1 LITKNIFESG
11 HLVVACF
18 SGVVTM
24 PEIEEYFFWLVKK
37 HGNGIENKFS
47 QLIYSSELKKIDIQ
61 LKDLQRISHLN
72 ATAGRQRGNFNSAL
86 VVTDFKI
93 YWMAKLHKT
102 LSKSS
107 GINTR
112 IFRDIDEAFEWL
124 GFENPLEK

>member
-1 LITKNIFESG
+1 MITKSIHYSG
-11 HLVVACF
+11 RLVTACF

-24 PEIEEYFFWLVKK
+24 PEIEGYFYWLVDE
-37 HGNGIENKFS
+37 HGIEIDENFS
-47 QLIYSSELKKIDIQ
+47 QLIYSSELEKIDIQ
-61 LKDLQRISHLN
+61 LGDIQRISHLN
-72 ATAGRQRGNFNSAL
+72 ATAGRRRGTFNSAL

-112 IFRDIDEAFEWL
+112 IFKNIDDAFVWL
-124 GFENPLEK
+124 KFENPLV